1 MAKRIIKNE
10 YVKMEWD
17 ADFFFESKERNC
29 LIAAIQKY
37 PVEGKENDVPVVFM
51 DKKAFI
57 LIDEETGEI
66 SPMDDIIWAIKECFK
81 TGDIMEDFAPD
92 NYILITDGFDSNT
105 VACKKQGLS
114 DEQIADI
121 SARLDDLTSGY
132 WCTVEEDF

>member
-17 ADFFFESKERNC
+17 ADLFFESKARNC

-57 LIDEETGEI
+57 LIDEDTFEI

-81 TGDIMEDFAPD
+81 NEDVMEDFAPD
-92 NYILITDGFDSNT
+92 NYVLITDGFETNDI
-105 VACKKQGLS
+105 ACEKQGLS
-114 DEQIADI
+114 EDQIKDI
-121 SARLDDLTSGY
+121 CERLDDLTSGY